1 MRAPPLHFIP
11 ESTPPVS
18 YVTGHL
24 KHGAETVLPE
34 EQCTANIVT
43 ITACNAAFLHRE
55 LIEFYEATFKDNPPT
70 AILYIVAM
78 SGAIP
83 SRDVTNLRD
92 LMLKM
97 YEASIPQFAVKY
109 ASYPQLAGGTEFLHD
124 CGVTVLENAFSAELD
139 QVAYNIHRAAACTT
153 APNVLESALYWHYR
167 QSQYPPRGW
176 GFGGVKMDEHN
187 HPIK

>member
-1 MRAPPLHFIP
+1 MRTPFLHFLP
-11 ESTPPVS
+11 ESDPSVFYVS
-18 YVTGHL
+18 REL
-24 KHGAETVLPE
+24 KHGAAAALPE

-55 LIEFYEATFKDNPPT
+55 LIEFYEATFKENPPT
-70 AILYIVAM
+70 AILYIVAT

-83 SRDVTNLRD
+83 YRDGTNLRN
-92 LMLKM
+92 LMLEM
-97 YEASIPQFAVKY
+97 EERSVPQFAVKY
-109 ASYPQLAGGTEFLHD
+109 ASYPQLAGRTGLLQ
-124 CGVTVLENAFSAELD
+124 CYGVTVLDNAFSAELD